1 MFTSGTTGR
10 SKGVIKQNAADYFS
24 ARGLLEVVSAT
35 AGKSVE
41 SLSEDTFFSCL
52 PLFHSNAQVLSGY
65 PALVAGGRVAYTER
79 FSSSRFWQQII
90 DAEATIFNSIGAVSY
105 FIWNIPTSDLDRA
118 HKVHT
123 CFAAPAPRDIY
134 NEFQE
139 RFGVKFIEGYGLTE
153 TGMATYMDP
162 TKPGVPGSMGKA
174 NPGYEV
180 TIVEPGTDRPLP
192 PDTPGE
198 IVVDMKIPNIVMRA
212 YYGMP
217 EKTAED
223 FRNLKLHTGDL
234 GRMDEEGYFYFM
246 DRVKDYIR
254 RRGEN
259 VSSMEVERQ
268 VCDHPNIKEAAAIG
282 VKAGEGASSED
293 EIMIVCIPEGDGPGP
308 GRADPLDGRA
318 DPVLH
323 GAALHPLRGHP
334 AQDPDRARPE
344 GEAARAR
351 ASPPTRSIVRPPAS
365 RSSARAACQRSSA
378 TGRTCPGPGRPW
390 GRSSPSSGVRGG
402 RGRRPWPRRPST
414 RTPSRWPTRPAS
426 AALAT
431 GAPAPAHR
439 HQRHP
444 VGALRPAEAVGHPGA
459 RPRHPGRRA
468 PLDIGGGPAALL
480 DAFEIAA
487 ALSAADGQPALVVAS
502 DHLVS
507 YEERVCDLLSA
518 GGATAF
524 LVGVGRLRP
533 PGAERPRRARG
544 LRRLAPGHRARGA
557 LPPRGALRRLR
568 RHDPEALAALER
580 DHRARHLRLR
590 GGRRQPAPPADPARA
605 GQGRAWR
612 PSSSAQ
618 TSFVGEIGNLGAASV
633 GRRPGA
639 RPRPGRA
646 GPAPAG
652 ARLRRRRGDRAGHRG
667 HVGVPATGHR
677 RADPGRGDFDLCT
690 YYRWTRG
697 RQAEP
702 H

>member
-1 MFTSGTTGR
+1 MAEWSDWYAREDPTTWVLAEVLKRRAAEHPDRDYLKFADAPWVSYGEINARANRVANALVARGVAPGESVSVMLPNCEEFIPVWFGILKAGAVMSSINTAYKGDFLSWTINLVEARKLVISDEYLDRLDLIKAELPLLEHVIVWDSGKREGPDPALAHEPLSALMSAPDSEPEGIAYSWTDDARIMFTSGTTGR

-65 PALVAGGRVAYTER
+65 PALVAGGRVAYVER
-79 FSSSRFWQQII
+79 FSSSRFWQQVV

-105 FIWNIPTSDLDRA
+105 FIWNIPPSDLDRA

-234 GRMDEEGYFYFM
+234 GRMDADGYFYFM

-259 VSSMEVERQ
+259 VSSMEVEKQ
-268 VCDHPNIKEAAAIG
+268 VSDHPGIKEAAAIG

-293 EIMIVCIPEGDGPGP
+293 EIMVVCIPEGDAP
-308 GRADPLDGRA
+308 DPAELTHWLAERI
-318 DPVLH
+318 PYFMVPRYIRFVEVL
-323 GAALHPLRGHP
+323 PKTPTERVQKVKLREEGIT
-334 AQDPDRARPE
+334 PDTFDR
-344 GEAARAR
+344 EAAGITIKR
-351 ASPPTRSIVRPPAS
+351 
-365 RSSARAACQRSSA
+365 
-378 TGRTCPGPGRPW
+378 
-390 GRSSPSSGVRGG
+390 
-402 RGRRPWPRRPST
+402 
-414 RTPSRWPTRPAS
+414 
-426 AALAT
+426 
-431 GAPAPAHR
+431 
-439 HQRHP
+439 
-444 VGALRPAEAVGHPGA
+444 
-459 RPRHPGRRA
+459 
-468 PLDIGGGPAALL
+468 
-480 DAFEIAA
+480 
-487 ALSAADGQPALVVAS
+487 
-502 DHLVS
+502 
-507 YEERVCDLLSA
+507 
-518 GGATAF
+518 
-524 LVGVGRLRP
+524 
-533 PGAERPRRARG
+533 
-544 LRRLAPGHRARGA
+544 
-557 LPPRGALRRLR
+557 
-568 RHDPEALAALER
+568 
-580 DHRARHLRLR
+580 
-590 GGRRQPAPPADPARA
+590 
-605 GQGRAWR
+605 
-612 PSSSAQ
+612 
-618 TSFVGEIGNLGAASV
+618 
-633 GRRPGA
+633 
-639 RPRPGRA
+639 
-646 GPAPAG
+646 
-652 ARLRRRRGDRAGHRG
+652 
-667 HVGVPATGHR
+667 
-677 RADPGRGDFDLCT
+677 
-690 YYRWTRG
+690 
-697 RQAEP
+697 
-702 H
+702 

>member
-1 MFTSGTTGR
+1 MAEWSDWYAREDPTQWVLAEVLKKRAAEHPDRDYLKFADNPWVSYGEVNARANRIANSLIARGVQPGESVSVMLPNCEDFIPVWYGILKAGAVMSSINTAYKGDFLSWTINLVEARKLVISDEFLDRLDLIKGELPKLEHVIVWESGRREGPDPALTHEPLAALFAEGSDGEPDGLEYKWTDDARIMFTSGTTGR

-65 PALVAGGRVAYTER
+65 PALVAGGRVAYVER
-79 FSSSRFWQQII
+79 FSSSRFWQQVI

-105 FIWNIPTSDLDRA
+105 FIWNIPASDLDTQ

-123 CFAAPAPRDIY
+123 CFAAPAPKDIY

-192 PDTPGE
+192 AGTPGE

-268 VCDHPNIKEAAAIG
+268 VGDHPNIKEAAAIG

-293 EIMIVCIPEGDGPGP
+293 EIMIVCIPEGAAPDPAELTHWMAERMPYFMVPRYIRFVDTLPKTPTERVQKVKLRDEGIT
-308 GRADPLDGRA
+308 ADTF
-318 DPVLH
+318 
-323 GAALHPLRGHP
+323 
-334 AQDPDRARPE
+334 DR
-344 GEAARAR
+344 EAAGITIKR
-351 ASPPTRSIVRPPAS
+351 
-365 RSSARAACQRSSA
+365 
-378 TGRTCPGPGRPW
+378 
-390 GRSSPSSGVRGG
+390 
-402 RGRRPWPRRPST
+402 
-414 RTPSRWPTRPAS
+414 
-426 AALAT
+426 
-431 GAPAPAHR
+431 
-439 HQRHP
+439 
-444 VGALRPAEAVGHPGA
+444 
-459 RPRHPGRRA
+459 
-468 PLDIGGGPAALL
+468 
-480 DAFEIAA
+480 
-487 ALSAADGQPALVVAS
+487 
-502 DHLVS
+502 
-507 YEERVCDLLSA
+507 
-518 GGATAF
+518 
-524 LVGVGRLRP
+524 
-533 PGAERPRRARG
+533 
-544 LRRLAPGHRARGA
+544 
-557 LPPRGALRRLR
+557 
-568 RHDPEALAALER
+568 
-580 DHRARHLRLR
+580 
-590 GGRRQPAPPADPARA
+590 
-605 GQGRAWR
+605 
-612 PSSSAQ
+612 
-618 TSFVGEIGNLGAASV
+618 
-633 GRRPGA
+633 
-639 RPRPGRA
+639 
-646 GPAPAG
+646 
-652 ARLRRRRGDRAGHRG
+652 
-667 HVGVPATGHR
+667 
-677 RADPGRGDFDLCT
+677 
-690 YYRWTRG
+690 
-697 RQAEP
+697 
-702 H
+702 